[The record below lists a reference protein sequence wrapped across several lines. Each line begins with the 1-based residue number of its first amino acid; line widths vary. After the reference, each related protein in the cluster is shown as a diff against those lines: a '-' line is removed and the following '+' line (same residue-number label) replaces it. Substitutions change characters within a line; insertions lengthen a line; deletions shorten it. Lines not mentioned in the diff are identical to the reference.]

1 MDLDRFKTLNDSLGH
16 FAGDT
21 VLRTV
26 AERLRAAVRL
36 EDTVARLGGD
46 EFVVLLK
53 RVARAADA
61 AEVARK
67 IMEAVSRPFVLD
79 EHELRIGSS
88 IGISLFPDH
97 GEDPVRLV
105 ANADAAMY
113 HVKKTGRASVATFTP
128 EMGTFFPERL
138 ALESELRAGLEK
150 DELVLHYQP
159 KVDMASGRIVGMEAL
174 VRWNHPKRGLVLP
187 SEFIPFAEETG
198 LVVPLGNWVLGA
210 ACRQAREWQRRGAG
224 EVTMAVNISGVQFQQ
239 RDLVA
244 SVARALE
251 ASGLPA
257 RLLELE
263 ITESVVMHNAPEA
276 RVMLE
281 ELHQMGVGLS
291 IDDFG
296 TGYSS
301 LNYLKRF
308 PIDKLK
314 IDQSFIRD
322 LSVDSDDAAIV
333 QAIIALA
340 HGLRLRVVA
349 EGVERA
355 DQYEYL
361 RGLGNDEYQG
371 YLYSRPLPAH
381 EVERHLFGGVPDSAE
396 RLPAFQA

>member
-1 MDLDRFKTLNDSLGH
+1 
-16 FAGDT
+16 
-21 VLRTV
+21 
-26 AERLRAAVRL
+26 
-36 EDTVARLGGD
+36 
-46 EFVVLLK
+46 
-53 RVARAADA
+53 
-61 AEVARK
+61 
-67 IMEAVSRPFVLD
+67 
-79 EHELRIGSS
+79 
-88 IGISLFPDH
+88 
-97 GEDPVRLV
+97 
-105 ANADAAMY
+105 
-113 HVKKTGRASVATFTP
+113 VKKTGRANVAFFTP
-128 EMGTFFPERL
+128 EMGTFFPQRL
-138 ALESELRAGLEK
+138 ALESELRAALERN
-150 DELVLHYQP
+150 ELVLHYQP
-159 KVDMASGRIVGMEAL
+159 KVDMASSRIVGMEAL
-174 VRWNHPKRGLVLP
+174 VRWQHPKRGLVAP
-187 SEFIPFAEETG
+187 SDFVPFAEETG
-198 LVVPLGNWVLGA
+198 LIVPLGNWVLGE

-224 EVTMAVNISGVQFQQ
+224 DVPIAVNISGVQFQQ
-239 RDLVA
+239 RGELVE
-244 SVARALE
+244 SVARVLD
-251 ASGLPA
+251 ASGLPP

-263 ITESVVMHNAPEA
+263 ITESVVMQNAPEA

-281 ELHQMGVGLS
+281 QLHQMGVGLS

-355 DQYEYL
+355 EQYDFL

-381 EVERHLFGGVPDSAE
+381 EVERHLFSEVPAAATAI
-396 RLPAFQA
+396 PALQT